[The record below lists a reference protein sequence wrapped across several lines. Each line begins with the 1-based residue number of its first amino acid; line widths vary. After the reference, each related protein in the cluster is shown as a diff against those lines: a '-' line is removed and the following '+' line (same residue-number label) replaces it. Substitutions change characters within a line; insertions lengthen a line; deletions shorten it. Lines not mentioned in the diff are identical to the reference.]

1 MSRQDVHRL
10 VDEVPEARLPVLEQV
25 LRASLGES
33 VPPEA
38 RSLVC
43 APDPDIDP
51 DPEWADPI
59 ERVRFAH

>member
-1 MSRQDVHRL
+1 L

-43 APDPDIDP
+43 DPDLDP
-51 DPEWADPI
+51 DLEWADPI

>member
-1 MSRQDVHRL
+1 VLSRQDVHRL

-43 APDPDIDP
+43 DPDLDP
-51 DPEWADPI
+51 DLEWADPI